1 MNRQKEVDSMKTLK
15 CVIVLFAFVG
25 LTLVGCSD
33 KSQSPVT
40 PIDQGSLEKVTIT
53 NFTFSHM
60 PIGLTGEGEV
70 KLVGGNWILKDFG
83 VIEQF
88 TSSDPL
94 AAGTAIHYL
103 SGKMDAVTGEGPVH
117 GKFTLTL
124 DANVGGGVWE
134 GTYTGYRSKMPG
146 SDTLFVLPLQLVGHG
161 RGGTIDGMQLRENS
175 NITAWGTPPTGW
187 YGNGDGFYNSH

>member
-1 MNRQKEVDSMKTLK
+1 MSTRNFFL
-15 CVIVLFAFVG
+15 VLFVFVG
-25 LTLVGCSD
+25 LFLVGCSD
-33 KSQSPVT
+33 EQQSPVT

-60 PIGLTGEGEV
+60 PIGLTGEGDV

-103 SGKMDAVTGEGPVH
+103 SATFNAITGEGPVH
-117 GKFTLTL
+117 GSFTLTP
-124 DANVGGGVWE
+124 DANAGGGVWE

-146 SDTLFVLPLQLVGHG
+146 SDTLFVLPLQLVGPG
-161 RGGTIDGMQLRENS
+161 KGGTIDGMQMRENS
-175 NITAWGTPPTGW
+175 TITAWGTPPAGW
-187 YGNGDGFYNSH
+187 YGSGEGFYKSNGN